1 MFNLATEKG
10 DISTLPEIP
19 GLCLWKKGHIGVY
32 IGGGQVIE
40 AHGTIYGVIQTPLQG
55 EGATSWTH
63 WLKCP
68 YIGYDGEYT
77 PDAPITTNNTHI
89 KELQTKLNKLGY
101 ELNVDGAMGPCTIA
115 AIKNFQENNNLE
127 VDGVVGPLTAGALD
141 AMVAK
146 LESPQKTFEDIVREI
161 SSDADEWIE
170 KIEVMQNAAEADGDI
185 GAFEFCKYFKSLIVK
200 AYYHK

>member
-1 MFNLATEKG
+1 
-10 DISTLPEIP
+10 
-19 GLCLWKKGHIGVY
+19 
-32 IGGGQVIE
+32 
-40 AHGTIYGVIQTPLQG
+40 
-55 EGATSWTH
+55 
-63 WLKCP
+63 
-68 YIGYDGEYT
+68 
-77 PDAPITTNNTHI
+77 
-89 KELQTKLNKLGY
+89 
-101 ELNVDGAMGPCTIA
+101 MGPCTIA